1 MNLAKNNLKFHGKR
15 FKNGYINKLYKAQ
28 QKRDMRYARISS
40 FVFGFVL
47 GFLSAILLLLVAG

>member
-15 FKNGYINKLYKAQ
+15 FKNSYINKLYKAQ

-40 FVFGFVL
+40 FVFGFIL
-47 GFLSAILLLLVAG
+47 GALSVILALVVA

>member
-28 QKRDMRYARISS
+28 QRRNLHYARISS
-40 FVFGFVL
+40 FVFGLVL
-47 GFLSAILLLLVAG
+47 GALSVILGLVVAG

>member
-1 MNLAKNNLKFHGKR
+1 MRFRNSYIHKLQKR
-15 FKNGYINKLYKAQ
+15 Q

-47 GFLSAILLLLVAG
+47 GALSVILGLAVA

>member
-47 GFLSAILLLLVAG
+47 GALSVILALVVA